1 MNLNLK
7 TKARW
12 HFLKDSDI
20 EVVREGFTE
29 KKTPQTLISCN
40 GYKALGQNGLFMA
53 SFERN

>member
-12 HFLKDSDI
+12 HFFKDSDI